1 MSDEGRKD
9 TSHFDH
15 TIKLLLV
22 GDSGV
27 GKSSLLLRFCNDTF
41 EELSPTIGVDFKLKY
56 MDMAGKRLKLTV
68 WDTAGQERF
77 RTLTSAYY
85 RGAQGIVYVYDITRR
100 DTFEAL
106 AEVWSKEV
114 EMYSTVDE
122 CVKIVIGNEVD
133 KAKGGREEGETFARE
148 SGSLFLECS
157 AKTKVSVREAFEE
170 LVKGVME
177 TPSLMEETANKDSVK
192 LGGFRAQKG
201 PCC

>member
-1 MSDEGRKD
+1 
-9 TSHFDH
+9 
-15 TIKLLLV
+15 
-22 GDSGV
+22 
-27 GKSSLLLRFCNDTF
+27 LLLRFCNDTF

-122 CVKIVIGNEVD
+122 CVKIVIGNKVD
-133 KAKGGREEGETFARE
+133 KAKGGREEGWVTREEGETFARE